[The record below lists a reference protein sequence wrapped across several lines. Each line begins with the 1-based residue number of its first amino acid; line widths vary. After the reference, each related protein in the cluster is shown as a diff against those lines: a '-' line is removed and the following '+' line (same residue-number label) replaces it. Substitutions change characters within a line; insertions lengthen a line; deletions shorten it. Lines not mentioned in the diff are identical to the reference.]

1 MNEVNT
7 MKKQFLTGLLAMAL
21 STGALAGEVTGYTGA
36 TSGTPANAADINAN
50 FTALIEAINDNNQR
64 ITALEEQAAGIN
76 TAEGTYSFVEIAV
89 ELGGAPGTSLFDGY
103 SQIGTW
109 SSTGSFNFVAD
120 GTFTGTINE
129 TVSIL
134 FDERLCDNEGTD
146 NEQCRQAYQPDF
158 SQKAKQ
164 NLGGTWDEDGNSVTA
179 NFPDGTSA
187 TFIKAGPRLLVRQE
201 KSISGGVADNPDL
214 FDFTNL
220 ILLIK
225 QVN

>member
-1 MNEVNT
+1 

-21 STGALAGEVTGYTGA
+21 GTGAIASEVTGYTPA
-36 TSGTPANAADINAN
+36 TSGSAATAADINAN
-50 FTALIEAINDNNQR
+50 FTALISAINDNNQR

-89 ELGGAPGTSLFDGY
+89 ELAGAPGTTLFDGY

-109 SSTGSFNFVAD
+109 SSTGSFSFVSD

-129 TVSIL
+129 TFSIL
-134 FDERLCDNEGTD
+134 FDERLCDNEGTID
-146 NEQCRQAYQPDF
+146 EQCRQAYQPDF
-158 SQKAKQ
+158 NQTGTET
-164 NLGGTWDEDGNSVTA
+164 LGGTWTEDGNSVTA
-179 NFPDGTSA
+179 TFPDGGSV
-187 TFIKAGPRLLVRQE
+187 TFTKAGPRLMVLQE
-201 KSISGGVADNPDL
+201 KSIDGGVAGNPDL

-220 ILLIK
+220 VLLIK